1 MNRLKP
7 IAMLVAALFVLA
19 LWSATPP
26 AAQTDEAAT
35 LSKQIE
41 TLMQAKK
48 FAEATPMAERLVSVQ
63 QAKYGPD
70 AAETLK
76 ALDTLARLY
85 RAQNRMAE
93 ANAID
98 ERIRKSRL
106 AQSSPPAAGP
116 QGGAPRS
123 GPAFTT
129 RGMRPPA
136 TGAAPP
142 PAPPS
147 GAAPRGLGEIGSSA
161 PRADLP
167 DFPWPPPQVSASYNL
182 PRNLFQARSTVGQ
195 AVEKI
200 VAALEQTGY
209 VQRSYFRTQADG
221 VALVTQLES
230 INDDG
235 TAQSDAKRW
244 PVLKDSKD
252 LVSMVRGLFY
262 VDPGHYRVIVFIL
275 QDKPFVQSPSA
286 VTGDQAREWLRS
298 GANMLPHDVAARP
311 FGQGEVSVLIY
322 EFASDGTAV
331 HRVDSKLT
339 GKQHLE
345 KAGVLSFLEK
355 TN

>member
-1 MNRLKP
+1 MKRLSHIVLI
-7 IAMLVAALFVLA
+7 IAAAFA
-19 LWSATPP
+19 LTLLSARPS
-26 AAQTDEAAT
+26 AAQADEAAT

-41 TLMQAKK
+41 TMVQAKK
-48 FAEATPMAERLVSVQ
+48 YAEATPMAERLVSIQ

-70 AAETLK
+70 HQETVK
-76 ALDTLARLY
+76 ALDLLAKVY
-85 RAQNRMAE
+85 RGQNRMAE
-93 ANAID
+93 ANAIE
-98 ERIRKSRL
+98 ERIRKITS
-106 AQSSPPAAGP
+106 AQLGSPTGAPKSSPPLV
-116 QGGAPRS
+116 
-123 GPAFTT
+123 T

-136 TGAAPP
+136 GGAP
-142 PAPPS
+142 PAPPPQS
-147 GAAPRGLGEIGSSA
+147 GMAELGSSA

-182 PRNLFQARSTVGQ
+182 PRNLFQAQSTLGQ
-195 AVEKI
+195 AVNKI

-209 VQRSYFRTQADG
+209 VQRSYFRTQSNG

-235 TAQSDAKRW
+235 TALTDQKRW
-244 PVLKDSKD
+244 PVLKDSN
-252 LVSMVRGLFY
+252 LVNMVRGLFY

-275 QDKPFVQSPSA
+275 QDKPFVQSPGA
-286 VTGDQAREWLRS
+286 VTGEQAREWLRS
-298 GANMLPHDVAARP
+298 GANMLPQDVANRP

-331 HRVDSKLT
+331 KRIDSRLT

-345 KAGVLSFLEK
+345 KAGVMSFLEK